1 VEADVEVTGVGVA
14 DKRTGDVTEGTKE
27 DADEDAAEAQTEG
40 VTLTLMED
48 AAEEVLAI
56 VAIVAIVRQLSIA
69 S

>member
-40 VTLTLMED
+40 VTSTLMED

-56 VAIVAIVRQLSIA
+56 VAIVRQLSIA